1 MSSILP
7 HADRSRFRGANPAHT
22 AIHCYP
28 MRPSR
33 SGNSESSLPAG
44 LESVNRRIATLSK
57 RKTDPLHNKIMDFA
71 LRRQVRVGKDSNER
85 HPAVTC
91 QRAPWMRWKGLARIC
106 GAWPCLRP
114 PGAY

>member
-71 LRRQVRVGKDSNER
+71 AFLEG
-85 HPAVTC
+85 
-91 QRAPWMRWKGLARIC
+91 GLASSD
-106 GAWPCLRP
+106 LRSES
-114 PGAY
+114 AAIRRLTL